1 MTTTE
6 LRALLAQATPGPWFD
21 AGGGHVGGTE
31 CVRGRDG
38 WPEPYPIP
46 VADSTED
53 DAALIAA
60 AVNALPRLL
69 DVVEAAEI
77 VADSVFHTEQD
88 PGAVIS
94 LYRREFDVLVAA
106 VAKWRE
112 G

>member
-1 MTTTE
+1 MDTKQ
-6 LRALLAQATPGPWFD
+6 LRALMNAPGP
-21 AGGGHVGGTE
+21 VG
-31 CVRGRDG
+31 
-38 WPEPYPIP
+38 PSSPI
-46 VADSTED
+46 VA
-53 DAALIAA
+53 AAL
-60 AVNALPRLL
+60 VALPRLL